1 MSEAPRDPPFDTIII
16 GSGFGGTMVAHEL
29 VNAGERVMLIERGD
43 WVTRGPESW
52 QAESVGLRSP
62 HYSREAPIDVSTDYG
77 RSLAGSFACVG
88 GQSVFY
94 GGASLR
100 LREGDFTRDPEI
112 VADSD
117 AEWPY
122 DYRDLEPHYSR
133 AERLLRVA
141 GEAGRDPTEGFRSAE
156 YVQSPGELAPISR
169 RLEGAAKRLGLH
181 PFRIPLAIAYP
192 TDDDDEG
199 CIRCRTCD
207 GYACAVDAKNDLA
220 TRVLPDLLAQ
230 GLHLEVN
237 TVAVRLIARDR
248 RIAGVECV
256 RRDTGARMR
265 YVARRYVLAGGTL
278 ASPHLLLASG
288 LDALNPGGAVVGRY
302 LMRHDNA
309 VVFGVFRQ
317 RPNPERVF
325 DKQLAIHDYYFG
337 HPTIRTP
344 AGKLGGLQQL
354 TPPQDLIRAHLG
366 GPLGAIAGYGVGFMT
381 GLLCIAEDQPRFENH
396 VALNPFVRD
405 PFGLPQL
412 QVHHRYSRRDA
423 AARTA
428 LIRKAREVLRE
439 AGALVTVVHP
449 IDTFSHA
456 VGTVRMGVDPERSAL
471 DEYCRFRGVDN
482 LWVVDGSFMPRS
494 GGVNP
499 SLTIAANA
507 LRVGEHLAHTGTS
520 GAAAARLRSHD
531 RTASHTAR

>member
-1 MSEAPRDPPFDTIII
+1 MSALAREPRFDTIII
-16 GSGFGGTMVAHEL
+16 GSGFGGAMVAHEL
-29 VNAGERVMLIERGD
+29 VNAGERVLLIERGD

-52 QAESVGLRSP
+52 QAEAVGLRGP
-62 HYSREAPIDVSTDYG
+62 HYSRETPYDVSTDYG
-77 RSLAGSFACVG
+77 RSRTGSFACVG

-122 DYRDLEPHYSR
+122 DYRELEPHYTR
-133 AERLLRVA
+133 AERLLGVA
-141 GEAGRDPTEGFRSAE
+141 GRAGDDPTEGFRSAG
-156 YVQSPGELAPISR
+156 YAQAPGRLAPISG

-192 TDDDDEG
+192 TEDEDG
-199 CIRCRTCD
+199 CVLCRTCD

-220 TRVLPDLLAQ
+220 TRVLPDLITRGLELA
-230 GLHLEVN
+230 VN

-248 RIAGVECV
+248 RITGVECV
-256 RRDTGARMR
+256 RRDTGARL
-265 YVARRYVLAGGTL
+265 VHSARRYVLAGGAL
-278 ASPHLLLASG
+278 ASPHLLLVSG
-288 LDALNPGGAVVGRY
+288 LERLNPGGNVVGRY

-325 DKQLAIHDYYFG
+325 DKQLAIHDFYFG

-344 AGKLGGLQQL
+344 RGKLGGLQQL
-354 TPPQDLIRAHLG
+354 TPPQDLVRAHLG
-366 GPLGAIAGYGVGFMT
+366 GALGEMAGFGVSFMT
-381 GLLCIAEDQPRFENH
+381 GLLCIAEDQPRADNH
-396 VALNPFVRD
+396 VSLNRD
-405 PFGLPQL
+405 LRDRFGLPRL
-412 QVHHRYSRRDA
+412 RVHHRYTRRDA
-423 AARTA
+423 AARGA
-428 LIRKAREVLRE
+428 LVRKAREILRE
-439 AGALVTVVHP
+439 AGALLTVVHP

-456 VGTVRMGVDPERSAL
+456 VGTVRMGVDPARSAL
-471 DEYCRFRGVDN
+471 DGHCRFRGVDN

-507 LRVGEHLAHTGTS
+507 LRVGEHLARTRDLPGV
-520 GAAAARLRSHD
+520 AAREPGANRIVVQ
-531 RTASHTAR
+531 AAG